1 MFWNVFCLNALI
13 QRRAT
18 TGESAMKLFMLLTL
32 MSVFVWFSYIPMRR
46 EAKQRSRAWRDS
58 LPF

>member
-1 MFWNVFCLNALI
+1 MFWNVFCLNDFV
-13 QRRAT
+13 RERPP

-32 MSVFVWFSYIPMRR
+32 MSVFVWFSYPPMRR
-46 EAKQRSRAWRDS
+46 EAKQRSRASRDL

>member
-1 MFWNVFCLNALI
+1 
-13 QRRAT
+13 
-18 TGESAMKLFMLLTL
+18 MKLFMLLTL
-32 MSVFVWFSYIPMRR
+32 MSVFVWFSYIPMRH